1 MQVGGVRSEAGRGG
15 GRMVVQQPERAEMH
29 ARVLCVWS
37 CCQGALGLGRPCLA
51 PLEPGHVSF
60 PVYLQLV

>member
-1 MQVGGVRSEAGRGG
+1 
-15 GRMVVQQPERAEMH
+15 VVQQPERAEMH